1 MLKEEK
7 GFTLIEMLIV
17 LAVITLL
24 LILVVPNLATQN
36 EKIQQNSEETMI
48 KMAENQTQ
56 AYYID
61 HGRKPTS
68 IQQLVDGKYLS
79 SAELSNGQRILTF
92 VDGDSDKIVFI
103 DKINNEN

>member
-7 GFTLIEMLIV
+7 AFTLIEMLIV

-48 KMAENQTQ
+48 KMAENQAQ
-56 AYYID
+56 AYYIE

-68 IQQLVDGKYLS
+68 IQQLVDEKYLS
-79 SAELSNGQRILTF
+79 SAELANGQRILTF
-92 VDGDSDKIVFI
+92 IDGDPDKIKFI
-103 DKINNEN
+103 DKINNED

>member
-7 GFTLIEMLIV
+7 AFTLIEMLIV

-48 KMAENQTQ
+48 KMAENQAQ
-56 AYYID
+56 VYYIE

-68 IQQLVDGKYLS
+68 IQQLVDEGYLS
-79 SAELSNGQRILTF
+79 TDKLANGQQKLIF
-92 VDGDSDKIVFI
+92 VNGDPDNIKIVE
-103 DKINNEN
+103 NED